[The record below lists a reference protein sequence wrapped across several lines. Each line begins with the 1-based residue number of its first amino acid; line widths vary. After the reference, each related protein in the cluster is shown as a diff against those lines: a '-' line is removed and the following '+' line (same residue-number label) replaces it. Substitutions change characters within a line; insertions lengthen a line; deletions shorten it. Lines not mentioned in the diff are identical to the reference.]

1 MENNI
6 GLNIIKNLLIR
17 STLSPL
23 YIYKQKN
30 IKKYPQNCI
39 FILKRN
45 FQELFDT
52 IL

>member
-30 IKKYPQNCI
+30 IKNIHKI
-39 FILKRN
+39 AFLS
-45 FQELFDT
+45 
-52 IL
+52 

>member
-1 MENNI
+1 M
-6 GLNIIKNLLIR
+6 KNLLIR

-23 YIYKQKN
+23 YIYKQKKH
-30 IKKYPQNCI
+30 KKYPQNCI

-52 IL
+52 IFKDIRLD